1 MQRLSDT
8 VERKF
13 IDTIDVSEWNIE
25 SDNGWVPIQQIHKT
39 IPYQEWIIRTENNDV
54 LICAD
59 THIVFDENFN
69 EIFVKDC
76 IPDKTKIITKYGTS
90 LVSEVMPT
98 DNSSNMFDLSVDS
111 DEHRFYTGNILSHNS
126 QLLDAICFGL
136 FGKGF
141 RNIPKGNFVNSING
155 SELVVEIEFS
165 IGKKEYKVRRGI
177 KPNFFDVYV
186 DNVLLDQDANVRDQ
200 QAYFEKNILHL
211 NWKAFTQIVILGSAS
226 HTPFMQLKTSD
237 RREIV
242 EELLDLRVFSVMRV
256 LLKDKLDTN
265 KHDIED
271 INYNIS
277 TLETKIELELDYIE
291 KSKQDSSDRIN
302 KDKKEIEKTQALIDN
317 EQTKLDGLKND
328 ILDSDEPEMKKSLS
342 EIQKKTSEF
351 EKLEHQIKTKI
362 LGLQKEVNFFNEND
376 SCPTCKQSITDVW
389 KENAITERAGK
400 LKTTNDGIEKLTK
413 LTEKLKKDKESVL
426 SSMEG
431 LEMIRKNVILHKNTI
446 SSYEKFIEKVRVGI
460 DEMNEERVVVDE
472 SSILSKKNEL
482 DCKNKTKDGMIDLRD
497 IYNTTNV
504 LLKDN
509 GIKAN
514 IIKQYVPIINASV
527 NKYLTVMGFFVKFT
541 INENFEESMASRY
554 LDDYKYTN
562 FSEGEK
568 KRIDLAIMLT
578 WREIAKKKNS
588 MSTNLL
594 IFDEIVDG
602 AMDAEGVDSFL
613 KIVNNLENQN
623 VIIISHNQTLIEKIN
638 SDGDNLRSIHFEKK
652 KNFSTVTYE

>member
-200 QAYFEKNILHL
+200 QTYFEKNILHL

-226 HTPFMQLKTSD
+226 HTPFMQLKASD

-256 LLKDKLDTN
+256 LLKDKIDTN

-271 INYNIS
+271 INYCIS

-328 ILDSDEPEMKKSLS
+328 ILDSDEPELKKSLS

-389 KENAITERAGK
+389 KENAITERAEK

-426 SSMEG
+426 SSMES

-460 DEMNEERVVVDE
+460 DEMNEDRVVVDE
-472 SSILSKKNEL
+472 SSILSKKNDL
-482 DCKNKTKDGMIDLRD
+482 DSKKKTKDGMIDLRD

-527 NKYLTVMGFFVKFT
+527 NKYLTVMDLWLKFLLD
-541 INENFEESMASRY
+541 ENFEESMASRH
-554 LDDYKYTN
+554 LDDFKYN
-562 FSEGEK
+562 NLSQGEK
-568 KRIDLAIMLT
+568 MRVDLSILLT
-578 WREIAKKKNS
+578 WRDVAKKKNS
-588 MSTNLL
+588 MATNLL

-613 KIVNNLENQN
+613 KIVDNLENQN
-623 VIIISHNQTLIEKIN
+623 VIIISHNQILLDKVNTDFGRVQSIN
-638 SDGDNLRSIHFEKK
+638 FEKK
-652 KNFSTVTYE
+652 KNFSTVTYS